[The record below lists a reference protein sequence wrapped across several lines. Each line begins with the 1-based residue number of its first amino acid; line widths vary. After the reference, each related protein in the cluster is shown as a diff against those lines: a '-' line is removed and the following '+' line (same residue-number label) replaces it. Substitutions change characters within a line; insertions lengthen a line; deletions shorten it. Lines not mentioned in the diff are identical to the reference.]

1 MVIRDESGTV
11 ITNTRPPNVPHQSFV
26 LKDAFPETTGLRG
39 TIEFVSFSDGDG
51 TPPIA
56 TISAIAILA
65 NPTGP
70 YTTLTPVYA
79 GNF

>member
-1 MVIRDESGTV
+1 MLVRDESGTV

-39 TIEFVSFSDGDG
+39 TIEFVAFSNGDG